1 MKSSYWLCL
10 NKKFWLLLYNY
21 FMVWSKSVKVC
32 DLSLNHTLFYDWL
45 KIILN
50 SPLLRRPD
58 NYFDELIILIPGLD
72 EKSNKIQ
79 LVEEKIR
86 KSTNGKIIRRS
97 VLTKNVMDLCKKN
110 NLDLFI
116 GSAWSIKTPNKVI
129 ILSWTLKVKDGKNFI
144 IQERKD

>member
-1 MKSSYWLCL
+1 M
-10 NKKFWLLLYNY
+10 
-21 FMVWSKSVKVC
+21 
-32 DLSLNHTLFYDWL
+32 SLNHTLFYDWL

-97 VLTKNVMDLCKKN
+97 VLTKNVMDLCKKTN
-110 NLDLFI
+110 PDLFI
-116 GSAWSIKTPNKVI
+116 GSA
-129 ILSWTLKVKDGKNFI
+129 
-144 IQERKD
+144 